1 MADKIANESH
11 FSGGPQGRST
21 TATASG
27 INALNPIALFQV
39 SMLRMWAHSIE
50 RFATNYEK
58 ALNETSRGTVR

>member
-39 SMLRMWAHSIE
+39 
-50 RFATNYEK
+50 
-58 ALNETSRGTVR
+58 LNAEDVGSQH